1 MSKRAILYTRV
12 STDEQADK
20 GYSLQHQLERLQ
32 RHCESHGI
40 QSIAHFKEDFSA
52 KTFERPEFRKL
63 IKFSKE
69 NIGRV
74 DYIFFLNWSRFS
86 RNAADS
92 YGMIRQLQKLGIEA
106 QAIEQPLDL
115 SVPENKMML
124 AFYLAAPEVENDRR
138 SLNTA
143 VGMHRA
149 KKEGRFMSKAPFGYR
164 NIRKEDGRGVIVP
177 HPVEAPLVKNLF
189 HEFCTG
195 KYDTEG
201 LRRAMALKGLEVSRS
216 RFPGILRNTVYTGK
230 ILVPAFKDEPEHF
243 VKGQHEALIDEH
255 TFQRVQDILD
265 GKGTMR
271 KSSNTTRDEF
281 PLRGFLQCRL
291 CGGAM
296 TASASKGN
304 GGKYYYYHCQ
314 KGCEERFKASV
325 ANESFQKFL
334 TYIKPKDGVINLYE
348 TILKDTFKNLGKT
361 NISEIK
367 KLDEIIDRN
376 RNRISNAQSLMLDA
390 EITSKEYNQIKARF
404 EKENRDLL
412 NQKLELSSGRD
423 DYSEYVSMCCNF
435 LKTMDSNYA
444 KASLEIKRNIIGSIF
459 PGKLIFENSEYRT
472 TRVNEVVSL
481 ICLNNSEL
489 GAKKG
494 GQPKNNFKLS
504 SQVALAGIEPAS

>member
-1 MSKRAILYTRV
+1 MSERAILYTRV

-32 RHCESHGI
+32 KHCDFHGI
-40 QSIAHFKEDFSA
+40 KSVAHFKEDFSA
-52 KTFERPEFRKL
+52 KTFERPQFKKL
-63 IKFSKE
+63 LKYCKD
-69 NIGRV
+69 NVGGV
-74 DYIFFLNWSRFS
+74 DFIFFLNWSRFS

-92 YGMIRQLQKLGIEA
+92 YGMIKQLQKFGIEA

-149 KKEGRFMSKAPFGYR
+149 KKEGRFMSKAPLGYR
-164 NIRKEDGRGVIVP
+164 NIRKEDGRGIIIP
-177 HPVEAPLVKNLF
+177 HPAEASLIKILF
-189 HEFCTG
+189 QEFCTG
-195 KYDTEG
+195 KYDTES
-201 LRRAMALKGLEVSRS
+201 LRRSMILKGLEVSRS
-216 RFPGILRNTVYTGK
+216 RFPSILRNTVYTGK

-243 VKGQHEALIDEH
+243 VKGQHEALIDEY

-265 GKGTMR
+265 GKGKIR
-271 KSSNTTRDEF
+271 KSSSTIREEF

-304 GGKYYYYHCQ
+304 GGKFYYYHCQ
-314 KGCEERFKASV
+314 KGCKERFKASI
-325 ANESFQKFL
+325 ANESFQNFL
-334 TYIKPKDGVINLYE
+334 TFIKPKDGVIKLYE

-361 NISEIK
+361 NIHELK

-376 RNRISNAQSLMLDA
+376 RIRISNAQSLMLDA
-390 EITSKEYNQIKARF
+390 EITSKEYNQIKAKF

-412 NQKLELSSGRD
+412 NQKLELSSGKD
-423 DYSEYVSMCCNF
+423 DYSEYVGMSCNF
-435 LKTMDSNYA
+435 IRFMDSNYA
-444 KASLEIKRNIIGSIF
+444 KAPLEIKRNIIGSIF

-489 GAKKG
+489 GAKKE